1 MILVKRWYAV
11 VTILAVYLLVAAGPT
26 VAQNKPKDKVAT
38 VNGTAISR
46 GDLDRE
52 VKLWT
57 ERMASQGRQLPPAQL
72 PAVRSQI
79 LESLINQELLYQAS
93 KNNKVKID
101 QKIIDERYDAIKK
114 RFKTE
119 EEYKDAIAKMGV
131 TETIIRKQ
139 LEKGLAI
146 DELLKTSVVKDIT
159 VTDEESRKYYNENQ
173 DQFKQA
179 EQVKAS
185 HILIKVEPTASDEQ
199 KAEARKKI
207 ETVQGKLKK
216 GDDFAAVA
224 KEYSEGPSK
233 SRGGDLGFF
242 GRGQMVKP
250 FEDAAFAMDVE
261 EVSGVVET
269 NFGYHI
275 IKVSEKKPAS
285 TSSYSEV
292 KDQLQQHL
300 KQQKTRQAVEAYVEE
315 LRKKAKIELL

>member
-1 MILVKRWYAV
+1 
-11 VTILAVYLLVAAGPT
+11 
-26 VAQNKPKDKVAT
+26 
-38 VNGTAISR
+38 
-46 GDLDRE
+46 
-52 VKLWT
+52 
-57 ERMASQGRQLPPAQL
+57 
-72 PAVRSQI
+72 
-79 LESLINQELLYQAS
+79 
-93 KNNKVKID
+93 
-101 QKIIDERYDAIKK
+101 
-114 RFKTE
+114 
-119 EEYKDAIAKMGV
+119 MGV

-146 DELLKTSVVKDIT
+146 DELLKAKRVKDIE
-159 VTDEESRKYYNENQ
+159 VTDEESRKYYDEHQ
-173 DQFKQA
+173 DQFKQS

-207 ETVQGKLKK
+207 EAVQGKLKK
-216 GDDFAAVA
+216 GDDFAVVA

-250 FEDAAFAMDVE
+250 FEDAAFTMDVE

-269 NFGYHI
+269 KFGYHI

>member
-159 VTDEESRKYYNENQ
+159 VTDEESRKYYDENQ

>member
-159 VTDEESRKYYNENQ
+159 VTDEESRKYYDENQ

-233 SRGGDLGFF
+233 TRGGDLGFF